1 MTERVSKFI
10 TTQAVHHGPG
20 ALNQLSREVR
30 KRSGQRVGIITD
42 PSIAQVGILQRV
54 RDIVETDTFCFAE
67 VIPEPPY
74 ELVDQCVG
82 FLKEHRCDLVIGL
95 GGGSSIDTAKM
106 AAVMLNNTEKI
117 SEYFGVDK
125 VPNPGI
131 PVIAIPT
138 TAGTGSEVSPASVF
152 TDSQDNTKKGVRTDF
167 LLPTVAFLDPELTL
181 SLPQKLTASTGI
193 DALTHAIECYTAL
206 NATLLSDLAAEKG
219 MRLIG
224 THLCKAYA
232 DGRDIDARYGMLMG
246 SYLAGIALAVANV
259 GVVHALAQT
268 IGGLYH
274 IPHGIANALFLP
286 YVMEF
291 NRIGC
296 REKYA
301 RVAAIMGESIDGLS
315 LDDASLKAVKA
326 VRRLTQD
333 LRIPQRLRDLEIPEE
348 AIELVPGR
356 CLQTQGRIV
365 VNNPRTLTLE
375 EAREIV
381 QAAY

>member
-30 KRSGQRVGIITD
+30 KRSCQRVGIITD

-54 RDIVETDTFCFAE
+54 RDILETDTFCFAE

-74 ELVDQCVG
+74 ELVDQCVS
-82 FLKEHRCDLVIGL
+82 FLRGHQCDLVIGL

-125 VPNPGI
+125 IPNPGI

-152 TDSQDNTKKGVRTDF
+152 TDSRDDTKKGVRTDF
-167 LLPTVAFLDPELTL
+167 LLPAAAILDPEFTL

-193 DALTHAIECYTAL
+193 DALTHAIECYTAF

-219 MRLIG
+219 MSLIG
-224 THLCKAYA
+224 THLRKAYA
-232 DGRDIDARYGMLMG
+232 DGRDMDARYGMLMG

-291 NRIGC
+291 NRIAC

-301 RVAAIMGESIDGLS
+301 RVAALMGESIDGLS

-333 LRIPQRLRDLEIPEE
+333 LKIPQRLRDLEIPEDT
-348 AIELVPGR
+348 IELVPGR

>member
-30 KRSGQRVGIITD
+30 KRSCRRVGIITD

-54 RDIVETDTFCFAE
+54 RDILETDTFCFAE

-74 ELVDQCVG
+74 ELVDQCVS
-82 FLKEHRCDLVIGL
+82 FLRGHQCDLVIGL

-106 AAVMLNNTEKI
+106 AAVMLNNTEEI

-125 VPNPGI
+125 IPNPGI

-138 TAGTGSEVSPASVF
+138 TAGTGSEVSPAAVF
-152 TDSQDNTKKGVRTDF
+152 TDSRDDTKKGVRTDF
-167 LLPTVAFLDPELTL
+167 LLPAAAILDPEFTL

-193 DALTHAIECYTAL
+193 DALTHAIECYTAF
-206 NATLLSDLAAEKG
+206 NATLLSDLTAEKG
-219 MRLIG
+219 MSLIG
-224 THLCKAYA
+224 AHLRKAYA
-232 DGRDIDARYGMLMG
+232 DGRDMDARYGMLMG

-291 NRIGC
+291 NRIAC

-301 RVAAIMGESIDGLS
+301 RVAALMGESIGGLS

-333 LRIPQRLRDLEIPEE
+333 LKIPQRLRDLEIPED

>member
-30 KRSGQRVGIITD
+30 KRSCQRVGIITD

-117 SEYFGVDK
+117 PEYFGVDK

-138 TAGTGSEVSPASVF
+138 TAGTGSEVSPAAVF
-152 TDSQDNTKKGVRTDF
+152 TDSRDNTKKGVRTDF
-167 LLPTVAFLDPELTL
+167 LLPAVAFLDPELTL

-219 MRLIG
+219 VSLIG
-224 THLCKAYA
+224 SHLRKAYA
-232 DGRDIDARYGMLMG
+232 NGRDIDARYGMLMG

-259 GVVHALAQT
+259 GAVHALAQT

-301 RVAAIMGESIDGLS
+301 RVAALMGESIDGLS
-315 LDDASLKAVKA
+315 LDDASLKAVMA
-326 VRRLTQD
+326 VKQLTQD
-333 LRIPQRLRDLEIPEE
+333 LKIPRRLRDLEIPEE

>member
-10 TTQAVHHGPG
+10 TTQVVHHGPG

-30 KRSGQRVGIITD
+30 KRSSQRVGIITD
-42 PSIAQVGILQRV
+42 PGIAQIGILQRV

-74 ELVDQCVG
+74 ELVNQCVG
-82 FLKEHRCDLVIGL
+82 FLKEHQCDLVIGL

-106 AAVMLNNTEKI
+106 AAVMLNNTENI

-167 LLPTVAFLDPELTL
+167 LMPSVAFLDPELTL

-219 MRLIG
+219 MSLIG
-224 THLCKAYA
+224 THLRKAYA

-301 RVAAIMGESIDGLS
+301 HVAALMGESIDGLS

-333 LRIPQRLRDLEIPEE
+333 LSIPQRLRELEIPEE

>member
-20 ALNQLSREVR
+20 ALNQLSREIR

-42 PSIAQVGILQRV
+42 PSIVQVGILQRV
-54 RDIVETDTFCFAE
+54 RDIVEADTFCFSE

-74 ELVDQCVG
+74 ELVDQCVC
-82 FLKEHRCDLVIGL
+82 FLKEHQCDLVIGL

-117 SEYFGVDK
+117 TEYFGVDK
-125 VPNPGI
+125 IPNPGI

-152 TDSQDNTKKGVRTDF
+152 TDSRDNSKKGVRTDF
-167 LLPTVAFLDPELTL
+167 LLPTAAFLDPELTL
-181 SLPQKLTASTGI
+181 SLPQKLTASTGM

-219 MRLIG
+219 MSLIG
-224 THLCKAYA
+224 THLRKAYA
-232 DGRDIDARYGMLMG
+232 DGRDMDARYGMLMG

-274 IPHGIANALFLP
+274 IPHGTANALLLP

-301 RVAAIMGESIDGLS
+301 RVAALMGESIDGLS

-326 VRRLTQD
+326 VRRLVQD
-333 LRIPQRLRDLEIPEE
+333 LKIPQRLRDLEIPEE

>member
-1 MTERVSKFI
+1 MTEKVAKFI
-10 TTQAVHHGPG
+10 TTQVVHHGPG
-20 ALNQLSREVR
+20 SLKQLSREVR
-30 KRSGQRVGIITD
+30 KLSGQRVGIITD
-42 PSIAQVGILQRV
+42 SSIAQIGIPQHV
-54 RDIVETDTFCFAE
+54 REIVETDTFCFE
-67 VIPEPPY
+67 EIVPEPPY
-74 ELVDQCVG
+74 QLVDQCVS
-82 FLKEHRCDLVIGL
+82 FLKEHQCDLVIGL

-106 AAVMLNNTEKI
+106 AAVMMNNSGEI
-117 SEYFGVDK
+117 SKYFGVDK

-152 TDSQDNTKKGVRTDF
+152 ADSQDNTKKGVRTYF
-167 LLPTVAFLDPELTL
+167 LQHTAAILDPELTL
-181 SLPQKLTASTGI
+181 TLPQKLTASTGI
-193 DALTHAIECYTAL
+193 DALTHAIECYTSP

-219 MRLIG
+219 VSLIG
-224 THLCKAYA
+224 MHLRKAYA
-232 DGRDIDARYGMLMG
+232 DGRNLDARYGMLMG

-268 IGGLYH
+268 VGGLYH
-274 IPHGIANALFLP
+274 IPHGIANAFFLP

-301 RVAAIMGESIDGLS
+301 KVASLMGESIDGLS
-315 LDDASLKAVKA
+315 LDDASVKAVQA

-333 LRIPQRLRDLEIPEE
+333 LKIPQRLRDLEIPEE